1 MPYEEVTRIIM
12 MAESASAFEEFTES
26 GQAAELTAP
35 EDHYGPYG
43 RAAVLAKD
51 YLRALRLR
59 SVICREIDEVMSP
72 YDALLAPGRLT
83 VASPIDQPFRNP
95 ARGVLKDVIGAVGN
109 SAGVPTISVPNGFN
123 DNGLPTGLQIM
134 GRAYE
139 ENKILSVACAYQS
152 LTDWHLQHPPDL
164 VPPT

>member
-1 MPYEEVTRIIM
+1 M
-12 MAESASAFEEFTES
+12 
-26 GQAAELTAP
+26 
-35 EDHYGPYG
+35 
-43 RAAVLAKD
+43 LAKD

-83 VASPIDQPFRNP
+83 VAAPIDQPFLNP

-109 SAGVPTISVPNGFN
+109 SAGLPTISVPNGFN

-152 LTDWHLQHPPDL
+152 STDWHLQHPPDWFPQPEKL
-164 VPPT
+164 SQNSLTKQTNCDSPRSEIDQDISLHARRTVD